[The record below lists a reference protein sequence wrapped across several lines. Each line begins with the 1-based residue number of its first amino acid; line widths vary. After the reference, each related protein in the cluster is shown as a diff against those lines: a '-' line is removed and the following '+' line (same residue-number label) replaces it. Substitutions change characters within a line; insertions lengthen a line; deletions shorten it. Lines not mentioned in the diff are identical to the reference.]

1 MGSCSTYFTSFLK
14 KTKHFIPCQKGKKKS
29 PLKSRML
36 QCYKLKLFCLQKNLD
51 IFWSPNKQPNKPKTM
66 RNKNFTIFE
75 KKYIFDLYVDTN
87 TNFDIPEKKRKKTF
101 CCWNF
106 FLVFVLVEK
115 KQALLG
121 FSFLRHCFTAGSE
134 FEKFW
139 ATSVKIK
146 IK

>member
-75 KKYIFDLYVDTN
+75 KKN
-87 TNFDIPEKKRKKTF
+87 TFLTFMWTQTQTLTFRNRKEKKLFAVEFFFCIWVGGKETNIIGIYFFKT
-101 CCWNF
+101 
-106 FLVFVLVEK
+106 
-115 KQALLG
+115 LLYN
-121 FSFLRHCFTAGSE
+121 RQ
-134 FEKFW
+134 
-139 ATSVKIK
+139 
-146 IK
+146 